1 MKRVKLPEQ
10 FDGGKFAARYGLT
23 PGSMEFHAR
32 EEGGKNYL
40 YYPDTLP
47 DPDKI
52 TLDICDPPPPKPEA
66 VIGRILSGKAGSG
79 DVEAYVKWLLEMD
92 VLPR

>member
-23 PGSMEFHAR
+23 PGSSEFYAT

-47 DPDKI
+47 DPDTI
-52 TLDICDPPPPKPEA
+52 GLEVCDPLPPKPEA
-66 VIGRILSGKAGSG
+66 ALGRILAGKPDAG
-79 DVEAYVKWLLEMD
+79 DVAAYMKWLLEMRL
-92 VLPR
+92 LPR